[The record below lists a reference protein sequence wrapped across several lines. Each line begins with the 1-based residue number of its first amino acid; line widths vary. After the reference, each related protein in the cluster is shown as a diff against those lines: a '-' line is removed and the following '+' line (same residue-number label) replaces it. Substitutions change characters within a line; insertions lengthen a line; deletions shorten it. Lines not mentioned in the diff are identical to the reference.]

1 MKRSSLGL
9 YHFNQAVGAVV
20 LGCVALFLGA
30 LINAGLLK
38 EWFQT
43 PLTLRIVLPEGGV
56 SGLEQGSEVQIM
68 GTRAGAVRRIVIDPN
83 ERMHAIARIDPQM
96 KPFVR
101 RDSLVTIRRQFG
113 IAGSAYVDISRG
125 AGPALD
131 WEYAVLSANT
141 DRAPTDT
148 IGQTLE
154 EVRARVLP
162 ILDEMH
168 KAVGNFN
175 AMIDEGGPLRQSL
188 QSAASVAQRIER
200 GEGAVGKLMTD
211 KKLGNDLQAALA
223 EAQSAMA
230 HANGLL
236 AELEKSSKDA
246 RIAAILQRTDAVL
259 ASLQIITKNLATASP
274 NITTTTESMP
284 TLLLQTESTAREL
297 ELLLGQL
304 RRSWLLGGGG
314 ATPASSRRAP
324 ASEVR
329 P

>member
-1 MKRSSLGL
+1 MKRSSLGI
-9 YHFNQAVGAVV
+9 YHYNQMVGAIV
-20 LGCVALFLGA
+20 LGCVLLFLGA

-43 PLTLRIVLPEGGV
+43 PLTLRIVLPADGV

-68 GTRAGAVRRIVIDPN
+68 GTRSGAVRRIVIDPS

-96 KPFVR
+96 KPFIR

-113 IAGSAYVDISRG
+113 IAGAAYIEISRG
-125 AGPALD
+125 AGRELD
-131 WEYAVLSANT
+131 WQYAVLTAGT
-141 DRAPTDT
+141 DRGPTDT
-148 IGQTLE
+148 IGQTIE

-168 KAVGNFN
+168 KAVANFN
-175 AMIDEGGPLRQSL
+175 AVIDESGPLRQSL

-211 KKLGNDLQAALA
+211 KKLGEDLQAALA
-223 EAQSAMA
+223 DAQAAMT

-236 AELEKSSKDA
+236 AEVERTSKDA
-246 RIAAILQRTDAVL
+246 RITAIIQRTDAIL
-259 ASLQIITKNLATASP
+259 ASMQVITKNLATASP
-274 NITTTTESMP
+274 NITATTDSMP

-314 ATPASSRRAP
+314 ATPAGRRAP

>member
-1 MKRSSLGL
+1 M
-9 YHFNQAVGAVV
+9 HAVV
-20 LGCVALFLGA
+20 
-30 LINAGLLK
+30 
-38 EWFQT
+38 
-43 PLTLRIVLPEGGV
+43 
-56 SGLEQGSEVQIM
+56 
-68 GTRAGAVRRIVIDPN
+68 
-83 ERMHAIARIDPQM
+83 RIDPQM

-101 RDSLVTIRRQFG
+101 RDSQVTIRRQFG
-113 IAGSAYVDISRG
+113 IAGAAYIEIGRG
-125 AGPALD
+125 TGRELN
-131 WEYAVLSANT
+131 WGYAVLTAGT
-141 DRAPTDT
+141 DRGPTDT

-175 AMIDEGGPLRQSL
+175 AMIDESGPLRQSL

-211 KKLGNDLQAALA
+211 KKLGEDLQAALA
-223 EAQSAMA
+223 DAQSAMA

-236 AELEKSSKDA
+236 AEVERSSKDA
-246 RIAAILQRTDAVL
+246 RVTAIIQRTDAIL
-259 ASLQIITKNLATASP
+259 ASLQVITKNLATASP
-274 NITTTTESMP
+274 NITATTDSMP

-314 ATPASSRRAP
+314 AAPASSRRAP